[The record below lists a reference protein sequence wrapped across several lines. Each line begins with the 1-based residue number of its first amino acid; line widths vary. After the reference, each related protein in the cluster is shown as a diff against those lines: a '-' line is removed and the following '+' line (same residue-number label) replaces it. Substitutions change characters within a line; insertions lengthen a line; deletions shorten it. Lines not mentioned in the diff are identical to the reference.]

1 MYGDVVDII
10 NVCPDLVVNFG
21 GALLDAQSQVAT
33 VCVYVYVFSVSH
45 LRGKMI
51 F

>member
-21 GALLDAQSQVAT
+21 GVLLGTLSQVAT
-33 VCVYVYVFSVSH
+33 VCVCVYVFSVSH
-45 LRGKMI
+45 LKGNMI